1 MIKAD
6 LILFIVVTVV
16 YAALQA
22 VYYYQKNRKG
32 KIYEILRKASFP
44 AWLLSAIFA
53 SWFFLDVIKDGFDSP
68 IGWWFLCFLIGWS
81 VSGAIMFLV
90 PKACKAIWPEVEG
103 QFPVMDIVK
112 MPKWVG
118 IVGHALLI
126 AFAVAF
132 LIGIVALLIGKFHE
146 IDTGMLIMAIV
157 CALMMIYGIFSS
169 AKRIAKYRKR

>member
-6 LILFIVVTVV
+6 LILFIVATLV
-16 YAALQA
+16 YVALQA

-32 KIYEILRKASFP
+32 KIYEILRKASFS
-44 AWLLSAIFA
+44 AWLLSAIFG
-53 SWFFLDVIKDGFDSP
+53 SWFFLDALKDGFDSP
-68 IGWWFLCFLIGWS
+68 VGWWFLCFLIGWS
-81 VSGAIMFLV
+81 VAGVIMFLV

-132 LIGIVALLIGKFHE
+132 LIGIVALLISKFHE

-157 CALMMIYGIFSS
+157 CALMMIYGIFYS
-169 AKRIAKYRKR
+169 AKRIAKYLKK

>member
-6 LILFIVVTVV
+6 IILFIVATVV
-16 YAALQA
+16 YVALQA

-53 SWFFLDVIKDGFDSP
+53 SWFFLDALKDGFDSP

-81 VSGAIMFLV
+81 VAGAIMYLV

-103 QFPVMDIVK
+103 RFPVMDIVK

-118 IVGHALLI
+118 IVGHALLM

-132 LIGIVALLIGKFHE
+132 LIGIVALLISKFRE
-146 IDTGMLIMAIV
+146 IDTGMLIMAII
-157 CALMMIYGIFSS
+157 CALMLIYGIFDS
-169 AKRIAKYRKR
+169 AKRIAKYRKK